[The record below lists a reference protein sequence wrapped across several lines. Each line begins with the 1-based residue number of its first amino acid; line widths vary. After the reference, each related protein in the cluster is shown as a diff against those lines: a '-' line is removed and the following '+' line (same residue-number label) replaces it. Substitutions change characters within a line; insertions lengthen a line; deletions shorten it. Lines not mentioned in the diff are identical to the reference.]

1 MTSST
6 VSPASSAVTSARC
19 RGLQITS
26 GSPQAQVG
34 QGVGGEPGLVAA
46 DVGQLQVGAAGV
58 TARDLTIRS
67 RRDAV
72 AAGGAVQQSHPRLCR
87 TPLTVVRMLG
97 WNGVTRVLAVA
108 NQKGGVAKTTT
119 VASLG
124 AAMAEEGRRVLL
136 VDLDPQGCLTF
147 SLGQDPDKLAVSIH
161 EVLLGDVE
169 PNAALVATSE
179 GMTLLPANIDLAG
192 AEAMLLM
199 RAGREYALKRALAK
213 VAADFDVVIIDC
225 PPSLGVLTLNGLTA
239 ADDVIVP
246 LQCETLAHRGVGQ
259 FLRTVDDVQQITNAD
274 LKMLGALPTLYDSR
288 TTHSRDVLLDV
299 ADRYGLVGAG
309 PAHSAHG
316 AVRRGQRLGCVGSDG
331 AEEQGLHRLSGTG
344 QVAAQALEDG
354 QGAADLH
361 PRGVAG
367 GSLGQ
372 GHQGGAALFQQRSCP
387 RRRVPPDRAAAGGI
401 SSM

>member
-1 MTSST
+1 MT
-6 VSPASSAVTSARC
+6 
-19 RGLQITS
+19 Q
-26 GSPQAQVG
+26 
-34 QGVGGEPGLVAA
+34 
-46 DVGQLQVGAAGV
+46 
-58 TARDLTIRS
+58 
-67 RRDAV
+67 
-72 AAGGAVQQSHPRLCR
+72 
-87 TPLTVVRMLG
+87 
-97 WNGVTRVLAVA
+97 VLAVA

-169 PNAALVATSE
+169 PDTALVTTAE

-213 VAADFDVVIIDC
+213 LGAGAAPAATSDEPFDVVIIDC

-239 ADDVIVP
+239 ANDVIVP

-274 LKMLGALPTLYDSR
+274 LNMLGALPTLYDSR

-299 ADRYGLVGAG
+299 ADRYGLVVLAPPIPRTVRFAEASASGSSVIAGRKNKGAN
-309 PAHSAHG
+309 AYRELAN
-316 AVRRGQRLGCVGSDG
+316 AL
-331 AEEQGLHRLSGTG
+331 LKYWKSGK
-344 QVAAQALEDG
+344 ALPTY
-354 QGAADLH
+354 A
-361 PRGVAG
+361 
-367 GSLGQ
+367 
-372 GHQGGAALFQQRSCP
+372 
-387 RRRVPPDRAAAGGI
+387 PDV
-401 SSM
+401 